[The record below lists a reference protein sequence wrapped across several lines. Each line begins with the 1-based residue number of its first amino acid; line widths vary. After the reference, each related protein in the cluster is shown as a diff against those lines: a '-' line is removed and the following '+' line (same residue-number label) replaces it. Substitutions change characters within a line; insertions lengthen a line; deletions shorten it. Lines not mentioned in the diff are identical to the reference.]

1 MQLENL
7 SIQLELTVVVGGE
20 VTVVG
25 GEVTDVGGEVTVVGG
40 EVTEE
45 PEHDMDS
52 SPMAAMANL
61 FSTRVLALSA
71 VEVPVA

>member
-7 SIQLELTVVVGGE
+7 STQLELTVVVGGE
-20 VTVVG
+20 VTDVG
-25 GEVTDVGGEVTVVGG
+25 GKVTDVGGEVTDS
-40 EVTEE
+40 EV

-52 SPMAAMANL
+52 SPMAATANL

>member
-25 GEVTDVGGEVTVVGG
+25 GEVTDVGG

>member
-7 SIQLELTVVVGGE
+7 STQLELTV
-20 VTVVG
+20 VVG
-25 GEVTDVGGEVTVVGG
+25 GEVTDVGGEVTDA
-40 EVTEE
+40 EV

-52 SPMAAMANL
+52 SPMAATANL
-61 FSTRVLALSA
+61 FSTSVLALSA

>member
-7 SIQLELTVVVGGE
+7 STQLELTV
-20 VTVVG
+20 VVG
-25 GEVTDVGGEVTVVGG
+25 GEVTDVGGEVTDA
-40 EVTEE
+40 EV

-52 SPMAAMANL
+52 APMAATANL

-71 VEVPVA
+71 VDVPVA

>member
-7 SIQLELTVVVGGE
+7 STQLELTVV
-20 VTVVG
+20 
-25 GEVTDVGGEVTVVGG
+25 VGGEVTVVGG